1 MLQKGFGAVR
11 VAAYLV
17 FVFATVTSAVV
28 AFSTVASA
36 QEQEA
41 DKVRAKQMFEQGVS
55 QYESARFAEA
65 LESFQEAYR
74 LKPHPLVRV
83 NIANCYDKLG
93 RPVEAV
99 FNFELFLESGAGSAA
114 QKSEIKEALKTLKK
128 RIGKLVLLVSPDGAR
143 VKIDDADE
151 RVAPINEPIALEA
164 GKHKVVAELDGYETA
179 AREVEVKGEATTEVS
194 LRLLRTAAVV
204 TPAPVPAIVPDA
216 EPAAEPVVEEEEPAP
231 APLAAESEPADE
243 PSEAPDEA
251 TEDDAG
257 IPASVWIAGGV
268 TLAFAVAGTIT
279 GVVTNAAE
287 QNFEDNLRARFD
299 PLLTAKQQA
308 IAWDNA
314 QESSNAA
321 LALAITTD
329 ALFAASIVG
338 AGITAYLYLTRNEG
352 SDDLA
357 LAPSLTPTT
366 AALTARGRF

>member
-1 MLQKGFGAVR
+1 MLQKGF
-11 VAAYLV
+11 VAARAAACVV
-17 FVFATVTSAVV
+17 FMFATVASAVV
-28 AFSTVASA
+28 ACATVASA
-36 QEQEA
+36 QEPEA
-41 DKVRAKQMFEQGVS
+41 DKARAKQMFEQGVS
-55 QYESARFAEA
+55 LYESARFAEA

-204 TPAPVPAIVPDA
+204 TPAPAPAVVP
-216 EPAAEPVVEEEEPAP
+216 EPEPETESVVEEEAPAP
-231 APLAAESEPADE
+231 APVAESEPADE